1 MLFAFTSVLHLQ
13 GILTG
18 TVGNSWS
25 QVERPGEACG
35 LSTGQEGTVTH
46 CSGQA
51 NCVDSSNQGTNTA
64 VLWLIFNN
72 VIFFHQHI
80 TYFHFD
86 ISNMVWLQMVIS
98 EMPGHQNNLAC
109 ASVSYRVFLFTSFFS
124 VFYRLKSYIAFE
136 AKNRVIYK
144 RILTLTPSVHR
155 MSCHLTGKVTFS
167 GLISYHVLHH
177 NLRSKYKC
185 LSLST
190 LDLARTSFPYLWG
203 AEKPY
208 VCDSLPS
215 SFWCPSFNSPAL
227 FDCYLSE
234 YLTHRTA
241 ITHWRYKL
249 FSTALSTITVKTE

>member
-64 VLWLIFNN
+64 VLWLIFNK

-86 ISNMVWLQMVIS
+86 ISNMVGLQMVVS

-155 MSCHLTGKVTFS
+155 MSCHLTGKSPSLASSPTMCFTTIYDPNTNVFPCPHWTWPERPSLIFEGLKSPMSVTPCPAHS
-167 GLISYHVLHH
+167 DVPHSTPLLSSIATCQSTWHTELQLLTEDINYLVQHWAQLH
-177 NLRSKYKC
+177 
-185 LSLST
+185 
-190 LDLARTSFPYLWG
+190 
-203 AEKPY
+203 
-208 VCDSLPS
+208 
-215 SFWCPSFNSPAL
+215 
-227 FDCYLSE
+227 
-234 YLTHRTA
+234 
-241 ITHWRYKL
+241 
-249 FSTALSTITVKTE
+249 